1 MPKNQITTKSSQKTK
16 AFAKKVLRE
25 LFKLNKNKNYII
37 CLYGDLGSGKT
48 TFTQGLAEELE
59 IKEIVNSP
67 TFLIMKKYKPARR
80 RHSRMS
86 SSLASSKK
94 YTLYHFDCYRVS
106 DHQEILDLGW
116 EEIISGENNIIVIEW
131 PEKIKEIL
139 PKERLDLKFEFVDEN
154 IRKIKFELLNC

>member
-67 TFLIMKKYKPARR
+67 TFLIMKKYSARR
-80 RHSRMS
+80 DEALPRLYMAR
-86 SSLASSKK
+86 AKK
-94 YTLYHFDCYRVS
+94 YTLYHFDCYRIS

-116 EEIISGENNIIVIEW
+116 KEIISGENNIIVIEW

-139 PKERLDLKFEFVDEN
+139 PKKRLDIEFEFVDEN
-154 IRKIKFELLNC
+154 TRRVNF